1 MSDKDYHELSEERM
15 PAFGAKM
22 NKSESGKL
30 GATARL
36 RSTTKAQRKAT
47 AKLGGLARAAK
58 TTHAERVAMGK
69 LGGRPRK
76 EK

>member
-1 MSDKDYHELSEERM
+1 MDAIGRIM
-15 PAFGAKM
+15 PMTKAEAGT
-22 NKSESGKL
+22 L
-30 GATARL
+30 GASARM